1 MVKKI
6 LPIIAIFVVSWIAWG
21 ILGSVTSLRS
31 GNMYSSIKKSVA
43 SLWGSEQVQYQPI
56 IKWFT
61 YQQKLDK
68 DGKRYTHT
76 ITHNIPL
83 YSSDIDV
90 NLNYEPRKKGL
101 LWYNLYKVA
110 FAGEYVFNTEN
121 VNSKKVTV
129 YFTMPSDRTIYDDF
143 RFSVNGEPIDLDIS
157 SNVISYEF
165 NIDKMEKISFSV
177 AYVSRGSDIWE
188 YGFSQYDSIGKIK
201 NFSLNIGTDF
211 LDYDFP
217 EDTISP
223 TTKTENEGKNL
234 LTWKFENLLS
244 GFNIGVKVPDKL
256 NPGPWVAKVSYFAP
270 VSLLFFFIVIFVIS
284 LLGKIDLHPMHFLFL
299 AASFFSFHL
308 LLAYLAD
315 HIPLLLA
322 FSISSVVSIFLVVSY
337 LRIVAGAKFAFLK
350 AGVAQL
356 IYLVIFT
363 YVHFFEGYSGL
374 MVTIMSVITL
384 FILMQLTAKVDWNK
398 IGKN

>member
-83 YSSDIDV
+83 DSSDIDV

-110 FAGEYVFNTEN
+110 FSGEYVFNTEN

-143 RFSVNGEPIDLDIS
+143 RFSVNGEQIDLDIS

-165 NIDKMEKISFSV
+165 NINKMEKISFSV

-337 LRIVAGAKFAFLK
+337 LRIVAGAKFAFFK
-350 AGVAQL
+350 AGIAQL

-374 MVTIMSVITL
+374 MVTIMSIITL